1 MKKKLI
7 VSAFIALCASNVLPV
22 AASNDNISYSFT
34 IKAYQ
39 ENSRSAPRYR
49 STSNINNKWK
59 VKMTRTLEG
68 DKTLTRYW
76 LEGANGDNVSK
87 SVDIS
92 IADGAVYT
100 PAYSSASQRNVY
112 LTAENNNRNGDEYT
126 VSGYWDE
133 ETN

>member
-1 MKKKLI
+1 
-7 VSAFIALCASNVLPV
+7 
-22 AASNDNISYSFT
+22 
-34 IKAYQ
+34 
-39 ENSRSAPRYR
+39 
-49 STSNINNKWK
+49 
-59 VKMTRTLEG
+59 MTRTLEG